1 MEKKI
6 VKRQHP
12 YQEQENQLFGRDINF
27 LIQNGIIEE
36 IAEKLEPEDIRKRK
50 REVDKLYVEYGEVS
64 IGQLARR
71 FGVSESTIKRDIADL
86 VAKGIIKREQDARIA
101 NRRTEVARLFG
112 TMNER
117 DIAKELNVSKGTI
130 DADIRFLKRQG
141 TIEESR
147 VVVLSKEKQKQIKER
162 RERFESIYNNS
173 KEKLTVKQ
181 VADLLGIPYTI
192 AYRDFRILKREGR
205 LKNFDEENA
214 QEEEQVENKRS
225 PKLEK
230 RIKIIYQKIMSLY
243 KEGKI
248 KKSKELLRLLGE
260 RINFNEQERKT
271 YDEIMAIFDRRLEDD
286 RQELENEEKPIK
298 SGDER

>member
-1 MEKKI
+1 M
-6 VKRQHP
+6 
-12 YQEQENQLFGRDINF
+12 
-27 LIQNGIIEE
+27 
-36 IAEKLEPEDIRKRK
+36 
-50 REVDKLYVEYGEVS
+50 
-64 IGQLARR
+64 
-71 FGVSESTIKRDIADL
+71 

-181 VADLLGIPYTI
+181 VTDLLGIPYTI

>member
-1 MEKKI
+1 M
-6 VKRQHP
+6 
-12 YQEQENQLFGRDINF
+12 
-27 LIQNGIIEE
+27 
-36 IAEKLEPEDIRKRK
+36 
-50 REVDKLYVEYGEVS
+50 
-64 IGQLARR
+64 
-71 FGVSESTIKRDIADL
+71 
-86 VAKGIIKREQDARIA
+86 VAKGIIEREQNVRIA
-101 NRRTEVARLFG
+101 NRRAEVARLFG

-141 TIEESR
+141 IIEKESR
-147 VVVLSKEKQKQIKER
+147 VIILSKEKQKQIKER
-162 RERFESIYNNS
+162 RERFESIYNSS

-205 LKNFDEENA
+205 LKNFDEENV
-214 QEEEQVENKRS
+214 QEEEQVQNKRS
-225 PKLEK
+225 PELEK

-248 KKSKELLRLLGE
+248 NEAKELLRLLGE
-260 RINFNEQERKT
+260 RINFDEQERKT
-271 YDEIMAIFDRRLEDD
+271 YDEIMDIFDRILEED
-286 RQELENEEKPIK
+286 RQELENEEKPVK

>member
-1 MEKKI
+1 M
-6 VKRQHP
+6 
-12 YQEQENQLFGRDINF
+12 
-27 LIQNGIIEE
+27 
-36 IAEKLEPEDIRKRK
+36 
-50 REVDKLYVEYGEVS
+50 
-64 IGQLARR
+64 
-71 FGVSESTIKRDIADL
+71 
-86 VAKGIIKREQDARIA
+86 VAKGIIEREQNVRIA
-101 NRRTEVARLFG
+101 NRRAEVARLFG

-141 TIEESR
+141 IIEKESR
-147 VVVLSKEKQKQIKER
+147 VVILSKEKQKQIKER
-162 RERFESIYNNS
+162 RERFESIYNSS

-205 LKNFDEENA
+205 LKNFDEENV
-214 QEEEQVENKRS
+214 QEEEQAHDKRS
-225 PKLEK
+225 PELEK

-248 KKSKELLRLLGE
+248 NEAKELLRLLGE
-260 RINFNEQERKT
+260 RINFDEQERKT
-271 YDEIMAIFDRRLEDD
+271 YDEIMAIFDRRLEED
-286 RQELENEEKPIK
+286 RQELENGEKPVK

>member
-50 REVDKLYVEYGEVS
+50 REVAKLYVEYGEVS

-225 PKLEK
+225 PELEK

-248 KKSKELLRLLGE
+248 DKAKELLRLLGE